1 MSEEW
6 KTYLFEYRHDGATW
20 TVEIPACSEQD
31 AKERIAKLQYATFLG
46 ALHLKLPVELGV
58 FARFMCWW
66 QNRRAR
72 A

>member
-20 TVEIPACSEQD
+20 TVEIPARSEED
-31 AKERIAKLQYATFLG
+31 AKERIAKLQYATLLG
-46 ALHLKLPVELGV
+46 TVHLKLPMKLGI
-58 FARFMCWW
+58 FARLVHRW
-66 QNRRAR
+66 QGRRAR